1 MNSTFWILV
10 TACLTGATC
19 GPIGCFLVL
28 RRMVMMSDAISH
40 AILPGIVLGFLL
52 TGSRHPL
59 VMLLGAVVF
68 GLLTAWLTELVNK
81 TGQVET
87 GASMGVVFTLLFA
100 LGVIM
105 ISVFVGQIDLDADCV
120 LYGEIA
126 YVGWNTL
133 VVGGK
138 SLGPRA
144 VWMLGASLCINVLL
158 ITLFYKQLK
167 LCAFDPEMASSL
179 GIRTGVYHYLL
190 MTLTAL
196 TTVAAFESVGAIL
209 VVAMLVVPAS
219 TAFLIT
225 QRLSS
230 MLFLSGLSGCLSAL
244 LGYGLARILDTSI
257 SGAMTVA
264 AGGLF
269 VLAFLFSPHHGV
281 LTKRLRKT
289 EPSTGTGMGQ
299 VP

>member
-19 GPIGCFLVL
+19 GPVGCFLVL

-52 TGSRHPL
+52 TGSRDPL
-59 VMLLGAVVF
+59 VMLSGAVVF

-81 TGQVET
+81 TGGVET

-100 LGVIM
+100 VGVIL
-105 ISVFVGQIDLDADCV
+105 ISASVGQIDLDADCV

-126 YVGWNTL
+126 YVGWDTFM
-133 VVGGK
+133 VVGRN
-138 SLGPRA
+138 LGPRA
-144 VWMLGASLCINVLL
+144 VWMLGTTLCINILV

-167 LCAFDPEMASSL
+167 LCAFDPELARSL

-190 MTLTAL
+190 MTVTAL
-196 TTVAAFESVGAIL
+196 TTVSAFESVGAIL

-219 TAFLIT
+219 TAFLLT
-225 QRLSS
+225 HRLST
-230 MLFLSGLSGCLSAL
+230 MLVLSAGIGCLSAL
-244 LGYGLARILDTSI
+244 LGYGIARVLDTSI

-269 VLAFLFSPHHGV
+269 ALAFFFSPHHGV
-281 LTKRLRKT
+281 LIKRLRGIDRSV
-289 EPSTGTGMGQ
+289 EINSES
-299 VP
+299 

>member
-1 MNSTFWILV
+1 MNSTFWIIL

-19 GPIGCFLVL
+19 GPVGCFLVL

-40 AILPGIVLGFLL
+40 SVLPGIVIGFLL
-52 TGSRHPL
+52 TGSRVPL
-59 VMLLGAVVF
+59 VMLSGAVVF

-81 TGQVET
+81 TGDVES

-100 LGVIM
+100 LGVILM
-105 ISVFVGQIDLDADCV
+105 SAYTGQIDLDADCV

-126 YVGWNTL
+126 YVGWDSFFI
-133 VVGGK
+133 GGH

-144 VWMLGASLCINVLL
+144 VWMLGASLIINVLF

-167 LCAFDPEMASSL
+167 LCAFDPEMARSL
-179 GIRTGVYHYLL
+179 GVRTGIYHYLL
-190 MTLTAL
+190 MTATAL

-219 TAFLIT
+219 TAFLLT
-225 QRLSS
+225 QRLVS
-230 MLFLSGLSGCLSAL
+230 MLFLSATVGCLSAL
-244 LGYGLARILDTSI
+244 LGYAFAQAFDTSI
-257 SGAMTVA
+257 SGAMTVT
-264 AGGLF
+264 AGLLF

-281 LTKRLRKT
+281 LIRRWRGIDT
-289 EPSTGTGMGQ
+289 SS
-299 VP
+299 VPDT

>member
-19 GPIGCFLVL
+19 GPVGCFLVL

-40 AILPGIVLGFLL
+40 AVLPGIVLGFLL
-52 TGSRHPL
+52 TGSRDPL
-59 VMLLGAVVF
+59 VMLSGAVVF

-81 TGQVET
+81 TGGVDT
-87 GASMGVVFTLLFA
+87 GAAMGVVFTLLFA
-100 LGVIM
+100 LGVIL
-105 ISVFVGQIDLDADCV
+105 ISASVGQIDLDADCV

-126 YVGWNTL
+126 YVGWDSFM
-133 VVGGK
+133 VGGRN
-138 SLGPRA
+138 LGPRA
-144 VWMLGASLCINVLL
+144 VWMLGTTLCINTLV

-167 LCAFDPEMASSL
+167 LCAFDPEMARSL

-190 MTLTAL
+190 MTVTAL
-196 TTVAAFESVGAIL
+196 TTVSAFESVGAIL

-219 TAFLIT
+219 TAFLLT
-225 QRLSS
+225 HRLST
-230 MLFLSGLSGCLSAL
+230 MLILSAGIGCLSAL
-244 LGYGLARILDTSI
+244 LGYGFARVLDTSI

-269 VLAFLFSPHHGV
+269 ALAFFFSPYHGV
-281 LTKRLRKT
+281 LVKRLRGIDHSV
-289 EPSTGTGMGQ
+289 EMNSES
-299 VP
+299 